1 MKTLT
6 SLSYKE
12 CPPMVSAEAMRFLDN
27 DTKRS
32 RVSSPTFQYL
42 GEPQFNIDSAEIPS
56 EEFTTAIDAGY
67 ALMNKAGQALFERV
81 CDHLGENREDK
92 SVAIFI
98 GGGNNG
104 GDGLVLARLLIEAG
118 IPSTVYSLAKAEA
131 FKDEA
136 ANAYK
141 DFANNGGQLIVVND
155 LPERD
160 PKFALVVDCML
171 GNGASGELRPA
182 FARAVIAIN
191 DWGIPILAADAPT
204 GYDSSE
210 HHCGENCIQATETLV
225 FGLPRLD
232 AYTNEGARVFGK
244 TTVEPLDYPDNLID
258 KVLSGVFLATED
270 MIPALLPDRDEFG
283 DKRSQGTAMV
293 IAGSGNMTGAAALCT
308 KAVLRSGAGLVTTA
322 TPKALLPALQS
333 KLDEPVFYGIGNATT
348 DKLSIMHLMQLQDIA
363 THQNAIAIGPGLG
376 TDTETQDAVRMFL
389 TGLQIPV
396 VVDADAINACGSAYF
411 CMEGGP
417 ANAIITPHKREWER
431 NFGPLPANES
441 FYPEYLQQF
450 ATQFKITIVLK
461 GCPTYVAIPDGRV
474 YVIPARNSGLAKG
487 GAGDVLTGII
497 TALLAQGLPT
507 AEAAVLGV
515 LLHQKA
521 GRLTREKMGA
531 FGMLPTDVIEMLP
544 AAFGC

>member
-6 SLSYKE
+6 SLSYKD
-12 CPPMVSAEAMRFLDN
+12 CPPLVSAEAMRFLDN

-32 RVSSPTFQYL
+32 RVSSPTFQHFA
-42 GEPQFNIDSAEIPS
+42 EQQFNIESFENS
-56 EEFTTAIDAGY
+56 NEFKTAIDAGY
-67 ALMNKAGQALFERV
+67 DLMKMAGKALFNRV
-81 CDHLGENREDK
+81 CEILGDDRYGK
-92 SVAIFI
+92 SVAIFV

-104 GDGLVLARLLIEAG
+104 GDGLALARLLIEAG
-118 IPSTVYSLAKAEA
+118 IPCTVYSLAKAET

-136 ANAYK
+136 GLAYD
-141 DFANNGGQLIVVND
+141 DFKENGGKLVYIGEH
-155 LPERD
+155 LPER
-160 PKFALVVDCML
+160 PQHSLIVDCML

-182 FARAVIAIN
+182 FARAVIAISE
-191 DWGIPILAADAPT
+191 WGIPILAADAPT
-204 GYDSSE
+204 GYDSGN
-210 HHCGENCIQATETLV
+210 HNCGIPCVEATETMI

-244 TTVEPLDYPDNLID
+244 VIVEPLEYPDELID
-258 KVLSGVFLATED
+258 RVNSGIFLATEK
-270 MIPALLPDRDEFG
+270 MIPALLPERNEFG
-283 DKRSQGTAMV
+283 DKRCQGTAMV

-333 KLDEPVFYGIGNATT
+333 KLDEPVFFGIGNATT

-363 THQNAIAIGPGLG
+363 AHQSAIAIGPGLG

-396 VVDADAINACGSAYF
+396 VVDADAINACGSAFF

-417 ANAIITPHKREWER
+417 ANAIITPHHREWER
-431 NFGPLPANES
+431 NFGPLPSNEN

-461 GCPTYVAIPDGRV
+461 GCPTYVAVPDGRV

-487 GAGDVLTGII
+487 GSGDVLTGII
-497 TALLAQGLPT
+497 TALLAQGLPN

-544 AAFGC
+544 QAFGC

>member
-1 MKTLT
+1 MKNLFGLT
-6 SLSYKE
+6 YKE
-12 CPPMVSAEAMRFLDN
+12 CAPVVTAEAMRFLDG

-32 RVSSPTFQYL
+32 RVSTSGFSPFWD
-42 GEPQFNIDSAEIPS
+42 PQAGIESASID
-56 EEFTTAIDAGY
+56 EFETAIDAGY
-67 ALMNKAGQALFERV
+67 GLMKLAGRKLFEKAV
-81 CDHLGENREDK
+81 AMLGEKPESK
-92 SVAIFI
+92 SVAVFV

-104 GDGLVLARLLIEAG
+104 GDGLVLAKLLIDAG
-118 IPSTVYSLAKAEA
+118 IPCTIYSLAKAET
-131 FKDEA
+131 FKNEA
-136 ANAYK
+136 AMAYK
-141 DFANNGGQLIVVND
+141 DFSESGGKLIYIND
-155 LPERD
+155 LPVHD
-160 PKFALVVDCML
+160 PKFALAVDCML

-182 FARAVIAIN
+182 FARVVIALN
-191 DWGIPILAADAPT
+191 DWNIPILAADSPT
-204 GYDSSE
+204 GLDSSE
-210 HHCGENCIQATETLV
+210 HRCGENCVHATETLV

-244 TTVEPLDYPDNLID
+244 TSVEPLDYPDSQID

-270 MIPALLPDRDEFG
+270 IIPALLPDRDEFG

-308 KAVLRSGAGLVTTA
+308 KACLRSGAGLVTTA

-333 KLDEPVFYGIGNATT
+333 KLDEPVFYGIGDATT
-348 DKLSIMHLMQLQDIA
+348 DKLSIMHLMQLQDLA
-363 THQNAIAIGPGLG
+363 MHQNAIAIGPGLG

-411 CMEGGP
+411 CMDGGP
-417 ANAIITPHKREWER
+417 TNAIITPHKREWER
-431 NFGPLPANES
+431 NFGPLPANEN

-461 GCPTYVAIPDGRV
+461 GCPIYVAIPDGRV

-507 AEAAVLGV
+507 AEAAVLGA

-521 GRLTREKMGA
+521 GRLTREKKGA

>member
-1 MKTLT
+1 MKFL
-6 SLSYKE
+6 SGLSYQK
-12 CPPMVSAEAMRFLDN
+12 CAPVVTAEAMRFLDG

-32 RVSSPTFQYL
+32 RVSSAGPAFLETHSDIEAL
-42 GEPQFNIDSAEIPS
+42 GID
-56 EEFTTAIDAGY
+56 EFATPIDAGY
-67 ALMNKAGQALFERV
+67 GLMKLAGQKLFEKAIAM
-81 CDHLGENREDK
+81 LGENREGK
-92 SVAIFI
+92 AVAVFV

-104 GDGLVLARLLIEAG
+104 GDGLVLARLLIEAN
-118 IPSTVYSLAKAEA
+118 IPCTVYSLAKPET
-131 FKDEA
+131 FKNEA
-136 ANAYK
+136 AYAFQ
-141 DFANNGGQLIVVND
+141 DFTDNGGKLVVIND
-155 LPERD
+155 LPVHD
-160 PKFALVVDCML
+160 PKFALAVDCML

-182 FARAVIAIN
+182 FARVVIALN
-191 DWGIPILAADAPT
+191 DWNIPILAADAPT
-204 GYDSSE
+204 GFDSSE
-210 HHCGENCIQATETLV
+210 HRCGENCVHATETVV

-244 TTVEPLDYPDNLID
+244 TTVEPLDYPENQID
-258 KVLSGVFLATED
+258 KVVSGVYFATEEI
-270 MIPALLPDRDEFG
+270 IPDLLPDRDEFG
-283 DKRSQGTAMV
+283 DKRSQGTAMI

-308 KAVLRSGAGLVTTA
+308 KACLRSGAGLVTTA

-333 KLDEPVFYGIGNATT
+333 KLDEPVFYGIGDSST

-396 VVDADAINACGSAYF
+396 VVDADAINACGSAFF

-417 ANAIITPHKREWER
+417 TNAIITPHKREWER
-431 NFGPLPANES
+431 NFGPLPSNEC

-461 GCPTYVAIPDGRV
+461 GCPTYVAIPDGHV

-497 TALLAQGLPT
+497 TALLAQGLPN

>member
-1 MKTLT
+1 MKTLLGLT
-6 SLSYKE
+6 YKK
-12 CPPMVSAEAMRFLDN
+12 CPPMVSAEAMRFLDG

-32 RVSSPTFQYL
+32 RVSTSGFSPFWD
-42 GEPQFNIDSAEIPS
+42 PQAGIESANID
-56 EEFTTAIDAGY
+56 EFETAIDAGY
-67 ALMNKAGQALFERV
+67 GLMKLAGRKLFEKAV
-81 CDHLGENREDK
+81 AMLGEKPESK
-92 SVAIFI
+92 SVAVFV

-104 GDGLVLARLLIEAG
+104 GDGLVLAKLLIDAG
-118 IPSTVYSLAKAEA
+118 IPCTIYSLAKAET
-131 FKDEA
+131 FKNEA
-136 ANAYK
+136 AMAYK
-141 DFANNGGQLIVVND
+141 DFSESGGKLIYIND
-155 LPERD
+155 LPVHD
-160 PKFALVVDCML
+160 PKFALAVDCML

-182 FARAVIAIN
+182 FARVVIALN
-191 DWGIPILAADAPT
+191 DWNIPILAADSPT
-204 GYDSSE
+204 GFDSSE
-210 HHCGENCIQATETLV
+210 HRCGENCVHATETLV

-244 TTVEPLDYPDNLID
+244 TSVEPLDYPDSQID

-270 MIPALLPDRDEFG
+270 IIPALLPDRDEFG

-308 KAVLRSGAGLVTTA
+308 KACLRSGAGLVTTA

-333 KLDEPVFYGIGNATT
+333 KLDEPVFYGIGDATT
-348 DKLSIMHLMQLQDIA
+348 DKLSIMHLMQLQDLA
-363 THQNAIAIGPGLG
+363 MHQNAIAIGPGLG

-411 CMEGGP
+411 CMDGGP
-417 ANAIITPHKREWER
+417 TNAIITPHKREWER
-431 NFGPLPANES
+431 NFGPLPANEN

-461 GCPTYVAIPDGRV
+461 GCPIYVAIPDGRV

-507 AEAAVLGV
+507 AEAAVLGA

>member
-1 MKTLT
+1 MKTLLGLT
-6 SLSYKE
+6 YKE
-12 CPPMVSAEAMRFLDN
+12 CPPMVSAEAMRFLDG

-32 RVSSPTFQYL
+32 RVSTSGFSPFWD
-42 GEPQFNIDSAEIPS
+42 PQADIESTSID
-56 EEFTTAIDAGY
+56 EFETAIDAGY
-67 ALMNKAGQALFERV
+67 GLMKLAGRKLFEKAV
-81 CDHLGENREDK
+81 AMLGEKPESK
-92 SVAIFI
+92 SVAVFV

-104 GDGLVLARLLIEAG
+104 GDGLVLAKLLIDAG
-118 IPSTVYSLAKAEA
+118 IPCTIYSLAKAET
-131 FKDEA
+131 FKNEA
-136 ANAYK
+136 AMAYK
-141 DFANNGGQLIVVND
+141 DFSESGGKLIYIND
-155 LPERD
+155 LPVHD
-160 PKFALVVDCML
+160 PKFALAVDCML

-182 FARAVIAIN
+182 FARVVIALN
-191 DWGIPILAADAPT
+191 DWNIPILAADSPT
-204 GYDSSE
+204 GFDSSE
-210 HHCGENCIQATETLV
+210 HRCGENCVHATETLV

-244 TTVEPLDYPDNLID
+244 TSVEPLDYPDSQID

-270 MIPALLPDRDEFG
+270 IIPALLPDRDEFG

-293 IAGSGNMTGAAALCT
+293 IAGTGNMTGAAALCT
-308 KAVLRSGAGLVTTA
+308 KACLRSGAGLVTTA

-333 KLDEPVFYGIGNATT
+333 KLDEPVFYGIGDATT
-348 DKLSIMHLMQLQDIA
+348 DKLSIMHLMQLQDLA
-363 THQNAIAIGPGLG
+363 MHQNAIAIGPGLG

-411 CMEGGP
+411 CMDGGP
-417 ANAIITPHKREWER
+417 TNAIITPHKREWER
-431 NFGPLPANES
+431 NFGPLPANEN

-461 GCPTYVAIPDGRV
+461 GCPIYVAIPDGRV

-507 AEAAVLGV
+507 AEAAVLGA

>member
-1 MKTLT
+1 MKTLLGLT
-6 SLSYKE
+6 YKE
-12 CPPMVSAEAMRFLDN
+12 CPPMVSAEAMRFLDG

-32 RVSSPTFQYL
+32 RVSTSGFSPFWD
-42 GEPQFNIDSAEIPS
+42 PQAGIESTSID
-56 EEFTTAIDAGY
+56 EFETAIDAGY
-67 ALMNKAGQALFERV
+67 GLMKLAGRKLFEKAV
-81 CDHLGENREDK
+81 AMLGEKSESK
-92 SVAIFI
+92 SVAVFV

-104 GDGLVLARLLIEAG
+104 GDGLVLAKLLIDAG
-118 IPSTVYSLAKAEA
+118 IPCIIYSLAKAET
-131 FKDEA
+131 FKNEA
-136 ANAYK
+136 AMAYK
-141 DFANNGGQLIVVND
+141 DFSESGGKLIYIND
-155 LPERD
+155 LPVHD
-160 PKFALVVDCML
+160 PKFALAVDCML

-182 FARAVIAIN
+182 FARVVIALN
-191 DWGIPILAADAPT
+191 DWNIPILAADSPT
-204 GYDSSE
+204 GFDSSE
-210 HHCGENCIQATETLV
+210 HRCGENCVHATETLV

-232 AYTNEGARVFGK
+232 AYTSEGARVFGK
-244 TTVEPLDYPDNLID
+244 TSVEPLDYPDSQID

-270 MIPALLPDRDEFG
+270 IIPALLPDRDEFG
-283 DKRSQGTAMV
+283 DKRSQGTALV

-308 KAVLRSGAGLVTTA
+308 KACLRSGAGLVTTA

-333 KLDEPVFYGIGNATT
+333 KLDEPVFYGIGDATT
-348 DKLSIMHLMQLQDIA
+348 DKLSIMHLMQLQDLA
-363 THQNAIAIGPGLG
+363 MHQNAIAIGPGLG

-411 CMEGGP
+411 CMDGGP
-417 ANAIITPHKREWER
+417 TNAIITPHKREWER
-431 NFGPLPANES
+431 NFGPLPANEN

-461 GCPTYVAIPDGRV
+461 GCPIYVAIPDGRV

-507 AEAAVLGV
+507 AEAAVLGA